1 MSLPDVRELI
11 ASFDKH
17 RNKALP
23 LDLARRMAEDV
34 SDLAMPDVN
43 ELLAYCQLI
52 GSLCDMYLT
61 GPSIMIAQTLEG
73 AARTAAN
80 VGNHKLALFG
90 NWYGACCRLARV
102 VVRGDRS
109 NSELL
114 RIAEL
119 LSHITAMAEIQEMK
133 RLRAVSAATRVE
145 CLARLRER
153 PNNFD
158 AELRAALTLLSRV
171 DQADARVAERT
182 QLLLRIRNEDF
193 NPGQGGYKQLP
204 SIIETYLTLMN
215 KPGDLMT
222 TVRPA

>member
-1 MSLPDVRELI
+1 MTLPDVRELI
-11 ASFDKH
+11 TSFDTH
-17 RNKALP
+17 RDKAVP

-61 GPSIMIAQTLEG
+61 GPSIMIAQTMEE

-109 NSELL
+109 SNELL
-114 RIAEL
+114 RTAEL
-119 LSHITAMAEIQEMK
+119 LSHITVMAEIQQMT

-153 PNNFD
+153 PDDFD
-158 AELRAALTLLSRV
+158 TELEAALTLLSRV
-171 DQADARVAERT
+171 DQTDTRVAERT
-182 QLLLRIRNEDF
+182 QLLRRIRSQDF

-204 SIIETYLTLMN
+204 SIIETYLRLMN
-215 KPGDLMT
+215 KPGDLAT
-222 TVRPA
+222 TVRSA